1 MEEFEIYDGIAD
13 LFAEG
18 AEAGAAMEDVGAVV
32 EDNAAVEQ
40 VAAAPDVAGPESL
53 GPVRDFIANNPYGQK
68 MWSFAKW
75 AFTTA
80 AGAAAA
86 FAIMYGLNKAAAKNA
101 HESGNRTALSDYL
114 TQVEA
119 NFVKNNLPWTDA
131 LKQAA
136 AEDAL
141 AFPWIDATK

>member
-1 MEEFEIYDGIAD
+1 MEEFEIFDGIAD

-18 AEAGAAMEDVGAVV
+18 AEAGGAMEDIGAAV
-32 EDNAAVEQ
+32 EDNAAVEE
-40 VAAAPDVAGPESL
+40 VAAAPEIAGPESQ
-53 GPVRDFIANNPYGQK
+53 GPIRDFITNNPYGQK
-68 MWSFAKW
+68 MWAFAKW
-75 AFTTA
+75 AGTTA

-114 TQVEA
+114 VQVAA
-119 NFVKNNLPWTDA
+119 NFQKNNLPWTDE
-131 LKQAA
+131 LRQEAA
-136 AEDAL
+136 KDAL